1 MLLCGIIVVFT
12 IFVPSGTWRGIMF
25 FFIGSI
31 ILSLYSLYSKMSTE
45 DYLMWFA
52 LLVFFSFILG

>member
-1 MLLCGIIVVFT
+1 
-12 IFVPSGTWRGIMF
+12 MF

-31 ILSLYSLYSKMSTE
+31 IPSLYALYSKMSTE

>member
-1 MLLCGIIVVFT
+1 
-12 IFVPSGTWRGIMF
+12 MF
-25 FFIGSI
+25 FFVGCIA
-31 ILSLYSLYSKMSTE
+31 LSLCSLYFKMSTE

>member
-1 MLLCGIIVVFT
+1 
-12 IFVPSGTWRGIMF
+12 MF

-52 LLVFFSFILG
+52 LLVFFSLIIG

>member
-1 MLLCGIIVVFT
+1 
-12 IFVPSGTWRGIMF
+12 MF

>member
-1 MLLCGIIVVFT
+1 
-12 IFVPSGTWRGIMF
+12 MF

-31 ILSLYSLYSKMSTE
+31 ILSLYALYAKMSTE

-52 LLVFFSFILG
+52 LLVFLSFILG

>member
-1 MLLCGIIVVFT
+1 
-12 IFVPSGTWRGIMF
+12 MF

-31 ILSLYSLYSKMSTE
+31 ALSLYAPSSKMSTE

-52 LLVFFSFILG
+52 VLIFFSFLLE